1 MEEIRKELQDL
12 KEDLMIDKQKHYAS
26 RVGYIQQLMFNLKD
40 K

>member
-1 MEEIRKELQDL
+1 MKEIIKELKDL
-12 KEDLMIDKQKHYAS
+12 KEDLMIDNQTHYAS

>member
-12 KEDLMIDKQKHYAS
+12 KEDLLIENNTHLAS
-26 RVGYIQQLMFNLKD
+26 RVGYIQQLLHNLKD